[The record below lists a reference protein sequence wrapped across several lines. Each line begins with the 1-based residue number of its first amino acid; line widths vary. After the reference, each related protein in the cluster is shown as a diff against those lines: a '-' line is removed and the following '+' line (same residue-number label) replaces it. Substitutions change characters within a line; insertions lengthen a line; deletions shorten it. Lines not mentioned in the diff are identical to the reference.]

1 MIFTEDGTPLDI
13 CPRDKPH
20 WISSPETDLDGNG
33 CQDSIEDTDK
43 DGIANSDDL
52 DNDNDGIDDFAE
64 DGTPL
69 DICPRDKPHWISS
82 PGTDLDGNG
91 CQDSMEDTDKDG
103 IANSDD
109 PDNDNDGIDD
119 FAEDGTP
126 LDMCPRDKPHWIS
139 SPETDIDEDGCQ
151 DIEDLTADTDKD
163 GIVNV
168 EDSDDDNDGIY
179 DFAADGTLLDLCPR
193 GKISW
198 QSSPETDFDEDGCH
212 DSMEDIDDDN
222 DGLIEIGNRILEGVA
237 GLLMLH
243 NIRYDLDGS
252 HYNDGT
258 NSSNAGCPNAGC
270 KGYELLSDLDFDI
283 DGDGSTFSDECND
296 ILDDNLLPISFDPC
310 TVDFDDKNPTY
321 FHADDTSD
329 ATINEGWLPI
339 GTFRGKFTGIFKGNG
354 FTIKNLYINR
364 EVERVGLFA
373 TTSETAIIHDIAL
386 KRGFTHSSASAS
398 TGGLVGVNHGSII
411 SSYTTGN
418 VTANFYSGG
427 LVGVNLGSIIS
438 SYTTRNVAASA
449 SYSGGLV
456 GYNHGSIISSY
467 TTGNVTADYYSGG
480 LVGVNH
486 GSIISSYTT
495 GNVTAN
501 SYSGGLVGDNHGSI
515 ISSYT
520 TGNVAASASYS
531 GGLVGYNRGSIISSY
546 TTGNVASNYSTGG
559 LVGFNLGSIISSYA
573 TGNITGNYT
582 AGGLVG
588 FNRGSIISSYAT
600 GNVSSFS
607 FRSFFGSL
615 VGYNIGSII
624 SSYGNT
630 DSSQT
635 IKGSVQKN
643 KLAIGNEK
651 GSVTGLTQAQFNKL
665 IFPLPTDPATCE
677 AFGASWNAANA
688 PSCDYVN
695 PWDSGSNLEY
705 PGLVIAKCVH
715 RPEGTAADGFTVE
728 PNAECSEE

>member
-1 MIFTEDGTPLDI
+1 MIDSHLLRYSSSLRMQQIKILLLFCLLLINLLLLNCSNKKAPTLPSALDIGELFDLPDTDGDGIANSYDPDDDNDGIDDFAADGTPLDM

-20 WISSPETDLDGNG
+20 WISSPKTDLDEDG
-33 CQDSIEDTDK
+33 CQDIEDLMADTDG
-43 DGIANSDDL
+43 DGIANVEDSDD
-52 DNDNDGIDDFAE
+52 
-64 DGTPL
+64 
-69 DICPRDKPHWISS
+69 
-82 PGTDLDGNG
+82 
-91 CQDSMEDTDKDG
+91 
-103 IANSDD
+103 
-109 PDNDNDGIDD
+109 DNDGIDD

-126 LDMCPRDKPHWIS
+126 LDMCPR
-139 SPETDIDEDGCQ
+139 
-151 DIEDLTADTDKD
+151 
-163 GIVNV
+163 
-168 EDSDDDNDGIY
+168 
-179 DFAADGTLLDLCPR
+179 

-198 QSSPETDFDEDGCH
+198 QSSPETDLDEDGCH
-212 DSMEDIDDDN
+212 DSTEDIDDDN

-258 NSSNAGCPNAGC
+258 NSSSAGCPNAGC

-310 TVDFDDKNPTY
+310 NIDFDDKNPTY

-339 GTFRGKFTGIFKGNG
+339 GTFQGEFTGIFEGNG

-373 TTSETAIIHDIAL
+373 ATSKTAIIHDIAL
-386 KRGFTHSSASAS
+386 KGGFTHSSAS
-398 TGGLVGVNHGSII
+398 
-411 SSYTTGN
+411 
-418 VTANFYSGG
+418 
-427 LVGVNLGSIIS
+427 
-438 SYTTRNVAASA
+438 
-449 SYSGGLV
+449 
-456 GYNHGSIISSY
+456 
-467 TTGNVTADYYSGG
+467 YYSG
-480 LVGVNH
+480 
-486 GSIISSYTT
+486 S
-495 GNVTAN
+495 
-501 SYSGGLVGDNHGSI
+501 
-515 ISSYT
+515 
-520 TGNVAASASYS
+520 
-531 GGLVGYNRGSIISSY
+531 LVGYNRGKIISSY
-546 TTGNVASNYSTGG
+546 TTGNVASSYSYNVSGALVGFNRGKIISSYATGNVFTSYHAGG
-559 LVGFNLGSIISSYA
+559 LVGFNLGGIISSYT
-573 TGNITGNYT
+573 TGNVTGNYT

-588 FNRGSIISSYAT
+588 FNNGDIISSYTTGNVAVADYYSGGLVGVNLGSTISSYAT

-607 FRSFFGSL
+607 FPSFFGSL
-615 VGYNIGSII
+615 VGFNTRDII
-624 SSYGNT
+624 SSYWNT

-643 KLAIGNEK
+643 KLAIGNNNRS
-651 GSVTGLTQAQFNKL
+651 GTGLTQAQFNKL

-677 AFGASWNAANA
+677 AFGASWDAASV

-715 RPEGTAADGFTVE
+715 RPEGTVADGFTVE